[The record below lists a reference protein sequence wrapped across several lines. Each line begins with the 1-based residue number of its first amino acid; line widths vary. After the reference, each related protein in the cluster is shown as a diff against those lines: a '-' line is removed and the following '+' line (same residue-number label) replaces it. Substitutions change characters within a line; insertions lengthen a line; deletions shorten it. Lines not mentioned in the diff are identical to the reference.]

1 MLKDCQLIF
10 GGQRKVVL
18 ARELTKTFETVYG
31 DALDALISWV
41 EADDNQRKG
50 EFVVLVHG
58 AAARE
63 ETGVDAESERILLIL
78 LEDLPVKQAA
88 ALAANITGLKKNAL
102 YQHALG
108 LKDK

>member
-63 ETGVDAESERILLIL
+63 ETG
-78 LEDLPVKQAA
+78 
-88 ALAANITGLKKNAL
+88 
-102 YQHALG
+102 
-108 LKDK
+108 